1 MSEDSKISKAQQKAV
16 HKYVKNN
23 YDRIELT
30 VKPKGKKEELKA
42 HAEKNG
48 ETLNSFINRA
58 INEAMERDAQKIDC
72 QEKEPYSPLPE
83 TDTRNTQ
90 FPPNNASG
98 KTFEE
103 KREQLLKEFEA
114 LASTSG
120 QEMSGS
126 PAGSRHKHPESD
138 PVTSP
143 YETLDEKLE
152 RLRKEHSTQ
161 APIGSN
167 E

>member
-58 INEAMERDAQKIDC
+58 INEAMERDNQIPDISQKD
-72 QEKEPYSPLPE
+72 
-83 TDTRNTQ
+83 NT
-90 FPPNNASG
+90 PADPGTASHNV
-98 KTFEE
+98 FEE
-103 KREQLLKEFEA
+103 RCEQLLKQYET
-114 LASTSG
+114 LVSG
-120 QEMSGS
+120 TKQESGS
-126 PAGSRHKHPESD
+126 RSAGSQRRKPESD
-138 PVTSP
+138 PDYP
-143 YETLDEKLE
+143 RHETLDEKLE
-152 RLRKEHSTQ
+152 RLRKKHTQ
-161 APIGSN
+161 
-167 E
+167 ETDTQKQE